1 MLLKKI
7 ISTLAFIIFS
17 GQVYADN
24 WRPNQVGAF
33 LSSKIARSIT
43 DIENSAY
50 FAEYSYNRNPDSFAL
65 GAIALEAL
73 IANGQITEALP
84 IGLKVSKDMPEITL
98 AQYLS
103 LIDHLNSNANDKVL
117 ETLLKVSPNGID
129 NFILPILQTWAA
141 AATNKESGGI
151 EIMRAQANRGVLE
164 PLYDYH
170 IALIYEFKGDIE
182 NAYLF
187 YKNII
192 NRSNNANAHV
202 YSRAAIFFANNNYT
216 ELYNKTLIKLE
227 RIDPY
232 SNELFILKNKNS
244 YSRKNNVSNIRDGIS
259 EVFLNS
265 AEILFNEGLDRQ
277 ALIYAQISSYLAP
290 DSDSSYYLL
299 GRIFKSINNN
309 ERALEYFKKV
319 NEYSLVT
326 HDANIA
332 YAETIYDLK
341 GLDSSTQ
348 FLNNIKNSFPDNI
361 NYLRTMAELFYK
373 ADNFKKSI
381 EYYDLIFKKI
391 EKIEFKHWPLF
402 YSSGIALERGK
413 NWERAEKQFL
423 TALQFVPNNPQVLNY
438 LGYSWIDKGININEA
453 LEMIVNAAEQ
463 RPDDGYIIDSLGWAY
478 YQIGKYEDAVIN
490 LEKAVELVSDSVIID
505 HLGDALFF
513 SGRKIEA
520 VFQWKRALEFNASDE
535 LKNILNNKI
544 NGDSLPK
551 PGVNAVSKPI

>member
-1 MLLKKI
+1 MLFKKI
-7 ISTLAFIIFS
+7 ISTLAFIILS
-17 GQVYADN
+17 GQVCADN

-33 LSSKIARSIT
+33 LSSKIARSMT

-84 IGLKVSKDMPEITL
+84 IGLKISRDMPEITL

-103 LIDHLNSNANDKVL
+103 LVDHLNSNAHEKVL

-141 AATNKESGGI
+141 AATNKELGGI
-151 EIMRAQANRGVLE
+151 EIMRGQANRGVLE

-170 IALIYEFKGDIE
+170 IALIYEFKGDTE
-182 NAYLF
+182 NALSF

-216 ELYNKTLIKLE
+216 ELYNETLIKLE
-227 RIDPY
+227 KIDPY
-232 SNELFILKNKNS
+232 SNELFILKNNNS
-244 YSRKNNVSNIRDGIS
+244 YSRKNNISNIKEGIS

-277 ALIYAQISSYLAP
+277 ALVYAQISSYLAP
-290 DSDSSYYLL
+290 NSDSSYYLL

-309 ERALEYFKKV
+309 DRALKYFKKV
-319 NEYSLVT
+319 NEYSFVA

-332 YAETIYDLK
+332 YAETIYELE

-348 FLNNIKNSFPDNI
+348 FLNNIRQSFPNNI

-373 ADNFKKSI
+373 AEDFKKSI
-381 EYYDLIFKKI
+381 EYYDLIFQKI

-423 TALQFVPNNPQVLNY
+423 AALQFVPNNPQVLNY

-478 YQIGKYEDAVIN
+478 YQIGNYEDAVIN

-513 SGRKIEA
+513 NGRKIEA

-535 LKNILNNKI
+535 LKNIINNKI
-544 NGDSLPK
+544 NGDTLPK

>member
-1 MLLKKI
+1 MLFRKI
-7 ISTLAFIIFS
+7 IIILVFTIFS
-17 GQVYADN
+17 GQVFADN

-50 FAEYSYNRNPDSFAL
+50 FAQYSYNRNPDSFAL

-84 IGLKVSKDMPEITL
+84 IGLKISKDMPEITL

-103 LIDHLNSNANDKVL
+103 LVEHLNSNANDKVL

-141 AATNKESGGI
+141 ASSNKELGGL
-151 EIMRAQANRGVLE
+151 EIMRGQANRGVLE

-182 NAYLF
+182 NAHSF

-192 NRSNNANAHV
+192 NRSNNASAHV

-227 RIDPY
+227 KIDPY
-232 SNELFILKNKNS
+232 SKELFILKNNNS
-244 YSRKNNVSNIRDGIS
+244 YSRKNNISNIKQGIS

-277 ALIYAQISSYLAP
+277 ALIYAQISSYLSP
-290 DSDSSYYLL
+290 NSDSSYYLL

-309 ERALEYFKKV
+309 ERALKYFKKV
-319 NEYSLVT
+319 NEYSLVA

-332 YAETIYDLK
+332 YAETVYDLE
-341 GLDSSTQ
+341 GLKSSTE
-348 FLNNIKNSFPDNI
+348 FLNNFKESFPNNI

-373 ADNFKKSI
+373 ADDFKQSI
-381 EYYDLIFKKI
+381 QYYDLIFQKI
-391 EKIEFKHWPLF
+391 ETIEFKHWPLF

-453 LEMIVNAAEQ
+453 LEMIVNAAKQ

-520 VFQWKRALEFNASDE
+520 VFQWKRALEFNAGDE
-535 LKNILNNKI
+535 LIIILNNKI
-544 NGDSLPK
+544 NGGTLPK